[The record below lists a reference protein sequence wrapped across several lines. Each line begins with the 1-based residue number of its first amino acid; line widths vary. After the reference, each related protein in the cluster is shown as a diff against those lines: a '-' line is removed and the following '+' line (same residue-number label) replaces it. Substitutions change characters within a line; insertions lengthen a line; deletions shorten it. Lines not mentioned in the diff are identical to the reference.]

1 MATVWIDPDACMG
14 AGSCA
19 EIAPS
24 VFHERRDG
32 VWAVKE
38 DRRHFEQTVIFDGDT
53 GPGHGPEGMAGRAR
67 IPDGLLDLV
76 AEAAEECPG
85 ECIYVET

>member
-1 MATVWIDPDACMG
+1 
-14 AGSCA
+14 
-19 EIAPS
+19 
-24 VFHERRDG
+24 
-32 VWAVKE
+32 VKE